1 MSGSSSSKQCRR
13 KTSVW
18 LEYSRGNEW
27 NQTGRRSLPV
37 CWRAATGPA
46 PGHSRRRRRHQ
57 PAGCRETC
65 GEMPAGCTTLPT
77 QSPVHRAVLQWAA
90 RCTAGRPA
98 IHHTGRA
105 AAARE
110 GWTPARAAP
119 TLLRRC
125 TDSTTTRTT
134 RTLGEPATVTY
145 THTHNWTLFCRYS
158 MTFKMFSGLTQI
170 VNGCTF
176 LVPAYTTTTVLQP
189 LFSVNKG
196 FHYTGQPA
204 TVTYIH
210 TTSFSSAVIPR
221 RSKMK
226 TQVSWYKKPKTIL
239 LSC

>member
-1 MSGSSSSKQCRR
+1 MSKKDISVAGVLTRKRVKSNWQTITSSLLTSSDRSSAGTQPPPSATSTSRMSWNMRRNASGLHDAADSITRAPSSSTMSCSVYSRSASDPPHWPSSSSSWRLDA
-13 KTSVW
+13 S
-18 LEYSRGNEW
+18 
-27 NQTGRRSLPV
+27 TGGSDAF
-37 CWRAATGPA
+37 AAMYRQHDDTDDKNF
-46 PGHSRRRRRHQ
+46 
-57 PAGCRETC
+57 
-65 GEMPAGCTTLPT
+65 
-77 QSPVHRAVLQWAA
+77 
-90 RCTAGRPA
+90 
-98 IHHTGRA
+98 
-105 AAARE
+105 
-110 GWTPARAAP
+110 GWT
-119 TLLRRC
+119 C
-125 TDSTTTRTT
+125 HSNIH
-134 RTLGEPATVTY
+134 
-145 THTHNWTLFCRYS
+145 THTHNWTLFCHYS
-158 MTFKMFSGLTQI
+158 KTFKMFSGLTQI